1 MKRVLVAQHAW
12 EDPPGTLGEMM
23 QERGILFDTVKVEEA
38 PLPDL
43 DPYDAFIILGGP
55 QYAGDDDI
63 LPYLVREKVLIR
75 RAVAQD
81 IPFLGVCLGGQ
92 LLAHAL
98 GAQVH
103 RNAQV
108 EIGFYEV
115 QLTQEGKN
123 DPLFQGLPG
132 YPQVF
137 HWHADTFEVPDGGVL
152 LATGENAIRQA
163 FRYGRRAYGLQY
175 HIELTPEMFD
185 TWMHFHPHRQEAIEI
200 LGRER
205 YEHIE
210 QERSMRYPIYRE
222 HTRILFENFLAICTD
237 LVHES

>member
-43 DPYDAFIILGGP
+43 DHYDAFIILGGP
-55 QYAGDDDI
+55 QYAGDDEI
-63 LPYLVREKVLIR
+63 LPYLVWEKVLIR

-81 IPFLGVCLGGQ
+81 IPYLGVCLGGQ

-123 DPLFQGLPG
+123 DPLFRGLPG
-132 YPQVF
+132 YQQVF
-137 HWHADTFEVPDGGVL
+137 HWHADTFDLPDGAVL
-152 LATGENAIRQA
+152 LATGENASKQA

-175 HIELTPEMFD
+175 HIELTPEMFN

-200 LGRER
+200 LGQKRF
-205 YEHIE
+205 EHIE
-210 QERSMRYPIYRE
+210 QERSMRYPIYPE
-222 HTRILFENFLAICTD
+222 HTRILFENFLAIYTD
-237 LVHES
+237 LVHER